1 MLTSDSIGMDRNA
14 MRLPDFL
21 IIGAA
26 KSGTT
31 TLFDYL
37 CLHPQFYNPIK
48 DADFFNFKK
57 KHIYKEPNF
66 FSRDNIYAKGIDWY
80 AFLFSRAE
88 PHQVCGEATT
98 DYTKYPQFPESAARI
113 AQHLP
118 HVKMIYIMRHP
129 VDRAY
134 SYYLQLKAKSKF
146 EETFEEHIQKTSVS
160 LDGSNYIL
168 QIEQYLKFF
177 PRESFLFLLMD
188 DLSQHP
194 KETLKKVC
202 NFIGIDDEID
212 LLKENEVKSNQA
224 RKRLEYTY
232 RFRLTA
238 PLRKVPGV
246 NSVRTLL
253 PQSWR
258 DQAYRLLKR
267 TPYGEWV
274 KKEYL
279 PQPMRPETRQML
291 LERFHESNQK
301 LAEFLNRDLSH
312 WSE

>member
-1 MLTSDSIGMDRNA
+1 

-31 TLFDYL
+31 TLFRYL
-37 CLHPQFYNPIK
+37 CKHPQVYNPIK
-48 DADFFNFKK
+48 DADSFGKK
-57 KHIYKEPNF
+57 GEVFYKEPNF
-66 FSRDNIYAKGIDWY
+66 FSRDDIYAKGIDWY
-80 AFLFSRAE
+80 ASLFNRAS
-88 PHQVCGEATT
+88 PQQVCGEATT

-129 VDRAY
+129 VERAY
-134 SYYLQLKAKSKF
+134 SYYLQLNVKSKF
-146 EETFEEHIQKTSVS
+146 KETFEEHIQNKNVS
-160 LDGSNYIL
+160 LDGSDYML

-194 KETLKKVC
+194 RETLKKVC

-212 LLKENEVKSNQA
+212 LLQENEVRANQA
-224 RKRLEYTY
+224 RQRLENTY
-232 RFRLTA
+232 RSRLMT

-246 NSVRTLL
+246 NSVRVLL

-258 DQAYRLLKR
+258 DKAYHLLKG

-291 LERFHESNQK
+291 LERFHESNQR